1 VHQIPRDNHIR
12 DWLDAVA
19 PEHVFPVFEEILPVL
34 EQQEPLE
41 SFRSV
46 ADTLLIAIDGTES
59 PY

>member
-1 VHQIPRDNHIR
+1 
-12 DWLDAVA
+12 VA
-19 PEHVFPVFEEILPVL
+19 PEHVSPVFEEILPVL
-34 EQQEPLE
+34 EQQGPLE